1 MADEVDDLRLK
12 IRSPQ
17 HKSIQKRK
25 RKYPDDVYDKI
36 SENERVPKSKH
47 SGQSL
52 SEREEQLRKIHSGI
66 VQRRLFTVE
75 QCEEIEKKIDE
86 VVHIAEKGGYRDHT
100 VDRAPLRK
108 KYFFGEGYTYGSQL
122 EKRGP
127 GMERVYPKG
136 EVDEIP
142 NWIEELVVKPLCDAK
157 VIPEGFI
164 NSAVIND
171 YLPGGCIVSHID
183 PPHIFERPIVSVSFY
198 SDCAL
203 SFGCKFTFRP
213 IRVSEPV
220 LWLPISR
227 GCVTLLS
234 GYAADEIT
242 HCIRPEDVKERRAV
256 IILRRVRD
264 DAPRLEPSLCKLHI
278 PASRKQSREQS
289 ESHKHNESHLESDGE
304 DQHGSRQDRAILH
317 KKSHH
322 LNPETSAHE
331 DHFHGH
337 HKKKNKHHKSKH
349 SKKCQSLSPPNNH
362 QIVK

>member
-1 MADEVDDLRLK
+1 MADNVDDLRLK
-12 IRSPQ
+12 LRSPQ
-17 HKSIQKRK
+17 NKSSQKRK
-25 RKYPDDVYDKI
+25 RKYSDDSYDKT
-36 SENERVPKSKH
+36 SEDERTHKSKH
-47 SGQSL
+47 SGQSM

-100 VDRAPLRK
+100 VDRAPLRN

-142 NWIEELVVKPLCDAK
+142 NWIEDLVVKPLCDAK

-171 YLPGGCIVSHID
+171 YMPGGCIVSHID
-183 PPHIFERPIVSVSFY
+183 PPHIFERPIASVSFY
-198 SDCAL
+198 SDSAL

-227 GCVTLLS
+227 GCVTLLR
-234 GYAADEIT
+234 
-242 HCIRPEDVKERRAV
+242 CVV
-256 IILRRVRD
+256 L
-264 DAPRLEPSLCKLHI
+264 LHI
-278 PASRKQSREQS
+278 
-289 ESHKHNESHLESDGE
+289 
-304 DQHGSRQDRAILH
+304 
-317 KKSHH
+317 
-322 LNPETSAHE
+322 
-331 DHFHGH
+331 
-337 HKKKNKHHKSKH
+337 
-349 SKKCQSLSPPNNH
+349 
-362 QIVK
+362 